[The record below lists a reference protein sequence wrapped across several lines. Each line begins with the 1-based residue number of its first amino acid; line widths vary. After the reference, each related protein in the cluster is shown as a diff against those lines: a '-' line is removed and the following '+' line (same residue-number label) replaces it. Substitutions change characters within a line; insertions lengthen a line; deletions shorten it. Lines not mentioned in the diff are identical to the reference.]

1 MSISF
6 SRPQLVRVAKA
17 ALAADTKAR
26 TEYLKACDAFR
37 DRHRRDNTNTDRL
50 RRLRDHLTKGL
61 KGNTALLDRK
71 ATRKVFGV
79 SDIEHLFYTGPDDYN
94 VRQAVTA
101 PKELLSAGERIEIS
115 ALLKVLEAATG
126 EEVTANEL
134 KLVGFKNLSPVFT
147 AAAAEVRQ

>member
-1 MSISF
+1 MAITF
-6 SRPQLVRVAKA
+6 SRTQLVRVAKA
-17 ALAADTKAR
+17 ALAADAKAR
-26 TEYLKACDAFR
+26 QNYLKTCDTFR
-37 DRHRRDNTNTDRL
+37 DRHRRDNTKTEQL

-71 ATRKVFGV
+71 ATRELFGV
-79 SDIEHLFYTGPDDYN
+79 SDIEHLFYTGPDDYS

-101 PKELLSAGERIEIS
+101 PKELLSAGERVEIS